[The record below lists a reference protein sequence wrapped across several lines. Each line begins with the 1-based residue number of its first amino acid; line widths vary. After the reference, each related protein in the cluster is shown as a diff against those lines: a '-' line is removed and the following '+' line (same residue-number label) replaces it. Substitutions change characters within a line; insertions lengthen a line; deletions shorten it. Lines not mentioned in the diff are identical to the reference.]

1 LIAGPPDAPLR
12 LHVPRMTD
20 ADALELLR
28 AAVPAA
34 EGEVWADLGA
44 GTGVFTRALAALAGP
59 AGRVIAVDRDARAL
73 GALGGRPEGG
83 SAAAIE
89 VVVGDVAQPLALP
102 PLDGVVMANVLHFV
116 ADAAGVLARVA
127 GLLRPGGRLVL
138 IEYEGRRPGPWSPYP
153 VDFARFVELAKAA
166 GFTPPRVVAR
176 RPSRFG
182 GEIYV
187 AAADRPA

>member
-1 LIAGPPDAPLR
+1 
-12 LHVPRMTD
+12 MTD
-20 ADALELLR
+20 ADALDLLR

-34 EGEVWADLGA
+34 DGEVWADLGA
-44 GTGVFTRALAALAGP
+44 GTGVFSRALATLVGR

-73 GALGGRPEGG
+73 ASIRGRRHPPPGP
-83 SAAAIE
+83 AAAIE
-89 VVVGDVAQPLALP
+89 GMVGDVTGPLALP
-102 PLDGVVMANVLHFV
+102 ALDGVVMANVLHFV

-153 VDFARFVELAKAA
+153 VDFDRFVELARSS
-166 GFTPPRVVAR
+166 GFTPPRAVAR
-176 RPSRFG
+176 RPSRYG

-187 AAADRPA
+187 AVADRPA